1 MGRADRTGQR
11 HRRSADATWSS
22 PEELRKERQR
32 ARELRQTPWWR
43 RKLARGI
50 CYYCG
55 RRFPPRELTMD
66 HVVPLVRG
74 GRSSRS
80 NCVTSCKECNTKK
93 RTLLPLEWD
102 EYLRG
107 RREEGDPDP

>member
-1 MGRADRTGQR
+1 MGRPE
-11 HRRSADATWSS
+11 RSKGKAPRELEAAWAS

-55 RRFPPRELTMD
+55 RRFPPGELTMD
-66 HVVPLVRG
+66 HIVPLVRG
-74 GRSSRS
+74 GRSTRS
-80 NCVTSCKECNTKK
+80 NCVTSCKECNTNK
-93 RTLLPLEWD
+93 RNLLPLEWE
-102 EYLRG
+102 EYLQGLHGEERG
-107 RREEGDPDP
+107 PT